1 MLISRKKGG
10 FSLGNMI
17 SNTVYNHY
25 LTAYAPKNITRFDT
39 HKKSELESVYKSI
52 LKINKESPWYLDVT
66 QKETQEYAVN
76 IKENARLLYNTIAS
90 MGGLEPERTLK
101 KNTAYS
107 SNPDA
112 VDVAFIGDAADS
124 ASAPTLNLQVKSL
137 AASQENRGSYLPNE
151 PVSLSAGTY
160 AFEISTGG
168 MNYEFQFSIS
178 ENESNKDVQK
188 RLAKLINHT
197 NIGVRA
203 RLDEGEARSALILSS
218 AQTGLPEGRD
228 ELFRVSE
235 GNSDALSGAVSYFGL
250 QYTTRQAS
258 NASFL
263 LNGEE
268 RTTASNSFTIG
279 KMFDV
284 ELKGLTAPDETVT
297 VGLKTDVD
305 SITDNINSLIGS
317 YNTFISAAG
326 NYTEHFGGTNRLVR
340 EMGAIA
346 LRYQDSLQ
354 KIGISA
360 QSDKTMSID
369 EDRLKEAIA
378 SEEAEDAGEDVSSYQ
393 TLSGFAESLLKK
405 TTQVSINPME
415 YVDRTIVAYKNP
427 GHNFINPYMTSAYS
441 GMIFNSYC

>member
-1 MLISRKKGG
+1 M
-10 FSLGNMI
+10 GNMI

-160 AFEISTGG
+160 AFEINTGG
-168 MNYEFQFSIS
+168 MNYEFQFSVS

-188 RLAKLINHT
+188 RLARLINHT

-203 RLDEGEARSALILSS
+203 RLDEGEARNALILSS
-218 AQTGLPEGRD
+218 VQTGLPEGRD

-235 GNSDALSGAVSYFGL
+235 GNSDSLSGAVSYFGL

-284 ELKGLTAPDETVT
+284 EL
-297 VGLKTDVD
+297 
-305 SITDNINSLIGS
+305 
-317 YNTFISAAG
+317 
-326 NYTEHFGGTNRLVR
+326 
-340 EMGAIA
+340 
-346 LRYQDSLQ
+346 
-354 KIGISA
+354 
-360 QSDKTMSID
+360 
-369 EDRLKEAIA
+369 
-378 SEEAEDAGEDVSSYQ
+378 
-393 TLSGFAESLLKK
+393 
-405 TTQVSINPME
+405 
-415 YVDRTIVAYKNP
+415 
-427 GHNFINPYMTSAYS
+427 
-441 GMIFNSYC
+441 

>member
-1 MLISRKKGG
+1 M
-10 FSLGNMI
+10 
-17 SNTVYNHY
+17 
-25 LTAYAPKNITRFDT
+25 
-39 HKKSELESVYKSI
+39 
-52 LKINKESPWYLDVT
+52 DVT
-66 QKETQEYAVN
+66 
-76 IKENARLLYNTIAS
+76 
-90 MGGLEPERTLK
+90 
-101 KNTAYS
+101 
-107 SNPDA
+107 
-112 VDVAFIGDAADS
+112 FIGDAADS

-188 RLAKLINHT
+188 RLARLINHT

-284 ELKGLTAPDETVT
+284 ELKGLTASDETVT

-326 NYTEHFGGTNRLVR
+326 NYTERFGGTNRLVR